1 MHFCFYL
8 FCIVSKLSNLLDF
21 YIIVTTIKR
30 EDRNICQKVTKKLMF
45 FVERRPSLL
54 SSSSLSPDRSTSM
67 NAVDSNTIIYHLIY
81 YRVEVSNLIFHR
93 SQISFLRHD
102 CENERQSC
110 VCSCTTLA
118 LLPSACQQD
127 AGASYAKTI
136 AIYIYISIIFIT
148 KSSGH
153 ISLCCASSDTA
164 SASLFCGA
172 R

>member
-1 MHFCFYL
+1 
-8 FCIVSKLSNLLDF
+8 
-21 YIIVTTIKR
+21 
-30 EDRNICQKVTKKLMF
+30 MF

-67 NAVDSNTIIYHLIY
+67 SHAVDSNTIIYHLIY
-81 YRVEVSNLIFHR
+81 YRVEASNLIFHR
-93 SQISFLRHD
+93 SQTSFLRHD

-136 AIYIYISIIFIT
+136 AIYICIYIYISIIFIT